1 MALLEMH
8 RSPPAS
14 STDIRD
20 PLASSRA
27 GARQREGWLLA
38 SSTLIIATSSP
49 ARAQEHGLADGLLK
63 TPGQG
68 YGKSTPGLWL
78 AIICPN
84 CNHFVIVVAGA
95 ADKISLSH
103 SRHGF
108 TQRRLKGTADGIPFC
123 WQSRRVDVCLDPLP
137 IPSLVP
143 IDDSAGPHSGSVRM
157 QSF

>member
-14 STDIRD
+14 STEIRD

-27 GARQREGWLLA
+27 EARQREGWLLA

-68 YGKSTPGLWL
+68 YGNLHQACGWPSFAQIATISSLLLREQPTRYRFRTPDT
-78 AIICPN
+78 A
-84 CNHFVIVVAGA
+84 
-95 ADKISLSH
+95 
-103 SRHGF
+103 SRSD
-108 TQRRLKGTADGIPFC
+108 A
-123 WQSRRVDVCLDPLP
+123 
-137 IPSLVP
+137 
-143 IDDSAGPHSGSVRM
+143 
-157 QSF
+157 